1 MFIKAGKNMVSKVKS
16 VGLFGLSSFMAEV
29 EADISGTKYRF
40 DMVGLPDAAVNESK
54 ERVEA
59 AIKNCGYAF
68 PYGHITVNLAPADV
82 KKAGSVYDM
91 PIFIALMLSS
101 RQLRINTEKTAF
113 IGELSLSG
121 EVRRIDGVLPMVIEA
136 RNSGIEK
143 IFIPF
148 DNAAEASVVDAI
160 KVYPVKNMRQLVS
173 FLKGEDGEPLSPVL
187 PFDFAAASA
196 AKKYILDFA
205 DVKGQQNAKRALE
218 VAAAGGHNI
227 LMSGPPGSGKSM
239 LAKRLPSILP
249 DMTFEESLE
258 TTKIYSVAGAL
269 DASKG
274 LITERPFRSPH
285 HTVSSAGLSGGG
297 TVPKPGEIS
306 LAHNGV
312 LFLDELPEFSRTS
325 METMR
330 QPVEDGKITISRASG
345 SLTYPCSIMLVA
357 AMNPCPCGYLG
368 HPTKMCT
375 CSPSAAQKYLARV
388 SGPLLDRIDIQI
400 EVPPVNFDELTAKDI
415 KEESSAEIKKR
426 VDAARS
432 IQQRRFEGTGTTC
445 NAKMTESQIEQ
456 YCALTERGK
465 SILANVF
472 DKLGLSARAYNKIL
486 KLARTVAD
494 LDASE
499 NIEDAHLFEAIRYR
513 NLDRRIYAVNK

>member
-1 MFIKAGKNMVSKVKS
+1 MVSKVKS

-29 EADISGTKYRF
+29 EADIAGTKFRF

-54 ERVEA
+54 ERVMA
-59 AIKNCGYAF
+59 AIKNCGFAF
-68 PYGHITVNLAPADV
+68 PFGHITVNLAPADV

-91 PIFIALMLSS
+91 PIFVALMLCS
-101 RQLRINTEKTAF
+101 RQLQINTEDCVF

-121 EVRRIDGVLPMVIEA
+121 EVRRVDGVLPMVIEA
-136 RNSGIEK
+136 RNNGIK
-143 IFIPF
+143 KVFIPY
-148 DNAAEASVVDAI
+148 DNAMEASVVDKI
-160 KVYPVKNMRQLVS
+160 EVYPVKNMRQLIA
-173 FLKGEDGEPLSPVL
+173 FLRGDGLKDPLMPVK
-187 PFDFAAASA
+187 PFDFKAASEQRRCVF
-196 AKKYILDFA
+196 DFA

-227 LMSGPPGSGKSM
+227 LMIGPPGSGKSM

-269 DASKG
+269 DSSKG

-312 LFLDELPEFSRTS
+312 LFLDELPEFSRVT

-330 QPVEDGKITISRASG
+330 QPIEDGKVTISRASG
-345 SLTYPCSIMLVA
+345 SLTYPCSVMLVA

-368 HPTKMCT
+368 HPTKPCT
-375 CSPSAAQKYLARV
+375 CTPTAAQKYLSRV

-400 EVPPVNFDELTAKDI
+400 EVPPVNFDELTSKET
-415 KEESSAEIKKR
+415 KEETSAEIKKR
-426 VDAARS
+426 VDAARAV
-432 IQQRRFEGTGTTC
+432 QQRRFAGTAVTC
-445 NAKMTESQIEQ
+445 NAKMTESPIERF
-456 YCALTERGK
+456 CALSEKGK
-465 SILANVF
+465 NILAGVF

-486 KLARTVAD
+486 KLARTIAD
-494 LDASE
+494 LDGSDD
-499 NIEDAHLFEAIRYR
+499 IQDAHLFEAIRYR
-513 NLDRRIYAVNK
+513 NLDRRIYSDNG